1 PRAVRAAHHPGSRGA
16 TVRRGR
22 SDRVPAGTPRTAGAE
37 RSVPVREDAML
48 QVRNVSKVYDGRTV
62 VNDVSFDVGAGEIFA
77 LLGPN
82 GAGKTTLIRMITDI
96 VRPDGGSIAFG
107 GKSMTGAERPRT
119 AYRPEERGLYK
130 KVPVMDALAYFGE
143 LKGLSAADA
152 RRESIEL
159 LEEFGLA
166 AWTRKQVAALSKGM
180 QQKLQLCSALIGRP
194 ELPILDEPFT
204 GLAPI
209 TVQVLEDVLRRRRG
223 EGTTVLLSTHQMNKV
238 EQQCDRALMINRG
251 HMVLYGAVADIRRQH
266 AANEFLLQA
275 DGTPKSV
282 AGVKSLVAENGHW
295 RVALEKAAHPAA
307 VLRSLLDQGL
317 AVRAFTPVVPPLEDI
332 FVHVVQT
339 GARLDQGPTGPPP
352 LHEPP

>member
-1 PRAVRAAHHPGSRGA
+1 
-16 TVRRGR
+16 
-22 SDRVPAGTPRTAGAE
+22 
-37 RSVPVREDAML
+37 ML
-48 QVRNVSKVYDGRTV
+48 QVRNVRKLYDGRTV
-62 VNDVSFDVGAGEIFA
+62 VNDVSFDVAAGEIFA

-96 VRPDGGSIAFG
+96 VRPDGGTIAFA
-107 GKSMTGAERPRT
+107 GKSVAGPHRPRM
-119 AYRPEERGLYK
+119 AYLPEERGLYK
-130 KVPVMDALAYFGE
+130 KVPVLDALAYFGE
-143 LKGLSAADA
+143 LKGLSAADS

-166 AWTRKQVAALSKGM
+166 AWTKKQVAALSKGM

-194 ELPILDEPFT
+194 ELLILDEPFT
-204 GLAPI
+204 GLDPI
-209 TVQVLEDVLRRRRG
+209 NVQVLEDVLRRRRD

-251 HMVLYGAVADIRRQH
+251 HMVLYGAVGEIRRQH
-266 AANEFLLQA
+266 AANEFMLHA
-275 DGTPKSV
+275 DGTPRSV
-282 AGVKSLVAENGHW
+282 SGMKSLVAENGHW

-317 AVRAFTPVVPPLEDI
+317 AVRAFVPVVPPLEDI

-339 GARLDQGPTGPPP
+339 GVGLDQGKSGPPTMDE
-352 LHEPP
+352 LHDAVGAR

>member
-1 PRAVRAAHHPGSRGA
+1 
-16 TVRRGR
+16 
-22 SDRVPAGTPRTAGAE
+22 
-37 RSVPVREDAML
+37 ML
-48 QVRNVSKVYDGRTV
+48 QVRDVRKDYDGRTV
-62 VNDVSFDVGAGEIFA
+62 VNDVSFDVAAGEIFA

-96 VRPDGGSIAFG
+96 VRPDRGSIAFG
-107 GKSMTGAERPRT
+107 GRSVAGAQRPRT
-119 AYRPEERGLYK
+119 AYLPEERGLYK

-166 AWTRKQVAALSKGM
+166 AWTKKQVSALSKGM
-180 QQKLQLCSALIGRP
+180 QQKLQLCSALIGKP
-194 ELPILDEPFT
+194 ELLILDEPFT
-204 GLAPI
+204 GLDPI
-209 TVQVLEDVLRRRRG
+209 NVQVLEDVLKRRRG

-251 HMVLYGAVADIRRQH
+251 HMVLYGAVGDIRRQH

-282 AGVKSLVAENGHW
+282 AGMKSLVADNGHW
-295 RVALEKAAHPAA
+295 RVALEKAAHPSS
-307 VLRSLLDQGL
+307 VLKSLLDQGI
-317 AVRAFTPVVPPLEDI
+317 AVRAFVPVVPPLEDI

-339 GARLDQGPTGPPP
+339 GAGLDQGRSGPPTVDEP
-352 LHEPP
+352 LALGGPR